1 MSNDSEDTQDVGV
14 GAPRISQNVNKMTSG
29 SCVSFASPYETL
41 AQYAKRTGRDINVV
55 GASRLVFGGR
65 LQPDCPV
72 KIAAMRA
79 AKQVGGGVQ
88 SWQNMTARNVAIW
101 AQVIDKENVGEVAT
115 DIFAPSQGMPI
126 AACYYKF
133 TAPPPPT
140 AVSGVDGVPAF
151 VPRQITRVKPYA
163 YQVRK
168 NDTLATIAGAFG
180 VGAER
185 IPELVGANMEGRP
198 LRPLRLG
205 APSRA
210 MTLAG
215 LSEGETLRI
224 PARWPDPQWAS
235 GMVGDPVDMNSAL
248 AQGMNLAMQT
258 MQASNQIPTLPK
270 DQASTALATA
280 MAWFANANGPA
291 PALNPMDYT
300 AFIANAVNWITQIAL
315 PVSQAPSGPSIAQL
329 GMFPWGPLATMLNA
343 GNNPYATAN
352 WAGMIPGSPSVPWSI
367 LPWDLL
373 AKNASILNL
382 GQGIGPITWPMPS
395 QVNPGTVRMSF
406 MDAAQLQPECP
417 AGQFRDPATGACM
430 NVCPPVIDGKPVVY
444 HPESNSCVIATP
456 IATSCPQGQT
466 HADPQDDTSPCVDIC
481 AGQPGTF
488 YSAATGKCEPVCPY
502 GYDPNTKMCKPAPT
516 GGDPGSGNTTNQA
529 PAVEKKSSTMTAV
542 LAVGAV
548 AAAGGLIW
556 WATRGKKSAP
566 SAG

>member
-1 MSNDSEDTQDVGV
+1 MS
-14 GAPRISQNVNKMTSG
+14 
-29 SCVSFASPYETL
+29 AS
-41 AQYAKRTGRDINVV
+41 
-55 GASRLVFGGR
+55 
-65 LQPDCPV
+65 
-72 KIAAMRA
+72 
-79 AKQVGGGVQ
+79 
-88 SWQNMTARNVAIW
+88 
-101 AQVIDKENVGEVAT
+101 
-115 DIFAPSQGMPI
+115 
-126 AACYYKF
+126 
-133 TAPPPPT
+133 
-140 AVSGVDGVPAF
+140 F

-215 LSEGETLRI
+215 LAEGESLRI

-248 AQGMNLAMQT
+248 AKSMNLAMQT

-300 AFIANAVNWITQIAL
+300 SFITNAVNWITQIAL

-329 GMFPWGPLATMLNA
+329 GMFPWGPLATILNA

-352 WAGMIPGSPSVPWSI
+352 WAGMIPGSPNVPWSI

-373 AKNASILNL
+373 AKNASVLNL

-456 IATSCPQGQT
+456 IASSCPQGQT

-516 GGDPGSGNTTNQA
+516 GGGDSGSGGNTTNQA
-529 PAVEKKSSTMTAV
+529 PAAEKKSSTMTAV

>member
-1 MSNDSEDTQDVGV
+1 M
-14 GAPRISQNVNKMTSG
+14 MSG

-55 GASRLVFGGR
+55 GASRLLFGGR
-65 LQPDCPV
+65 LQPDCTV

-101 AQVIDKENVGEVAT
+101 AQVVDKENAGEVAT

-133 TAPPPPT
+133 AAPPPPT
-140 AVSGVDGVPAF
+140 AVSGVEGVPAF

-168 NDTLATIAGAFG
+168 GDTLATIAGAFG

-291 PALNPMDYT
+291 PALNPMDYA
-300 AFIANAVNWITQIAL
+300 AFITNAVNWITQIAL

-352 WAGMIPGSPSVPWSI
+352 WAGMIPGSPNVPWSV

-373 AKNASILNL
+373 AKNASVLNL

-417 AGQFRDPATGACM
+417 AGQFRDPSTGACM

-444 HPESNSCVIATP
+444 HPESNSCVLATP

-466 HADPQDDTSPCVDIC
+466 HSDPQDDTSPCVDIC

-529 PAVEKKSSTMTAV
+529 PAAEKKSSTMTAV

>member
-1 MSNDSEDTQDVGV
+1 MS
-14 GAPRISQNVNKMTSG
+14 
-29 SCVSFASPYETL
+29 AS
-41 AQYAKRTGRDINVV
+41 
-55 GASRLVFGGR
+55 
-65 LQPDCPV
+65 
-72 KIAAMRA
+72 
-79 AKQVGGGVQ
+79 
-88 SWQNMTARNVAIW
+88 
-101 AQVIDKENVGEVAT
+101 
-115 DIFAPSQGMPI
+115 
-126 AACYYKF
+126 
-133 TAPPPPT
+133 
-140 AVSGVDGVPAF
+140 F

-185 IPELVGANMEGRP
+185 IPELVGANMEGRE

-215 LSEGETLRI
+215 LAEGESLRI
-224 PARWPDPQWAS
+224 PARWPDPQWAQ

-258 MQASNQIPTLPK
+258 MQASGQIPTLPK

-300 AFIANAVNWITQIAL
+300 AFIMNAIKWLTQIGI
-315 PVSQAPSGPSIAQL
+315 PVSQAPAGPSIAQL
-329 GMFPWGPLATMLNA
+329 GMFPWGPLATILNA

-352 WAGMIPGSPSVPWSI
+352 WAGMVPGSPSVPWSI

-373 AKNASILNL
+373 AKNASALNL

-395 QVNPGTVRMSF
+395 QVSPGTVRMSF
-406 MDAAQLQPECP
+406 MDAAHLQPECP

-456 IATSCPQGQT
+456 IASSCPQGQT

-502 GYDPNTKMCKPAPT
+502 GYDPNTKACKPAPT
-516 GGDPGSGNTTNQA
+516 DGSGGSGSGNTTNQA
-529 PAVEKKSSTMTAV
+529 PAAEKKSSTMTAV

>member
-1 MSNDSEDTQDVGV
+1 MS
-14 GAPRISQNVNKMTSG
+14 
-29 SCVSFASPYETL
+29 AS
-41 AQYAKRTGRDINVV
+41 
-55 GASRLVFGGR
+55 
-65 LQPDCPV
+65 
-72 KIAAMRA
+72 
-79 AKQVGGGVQ
+79 
-88 SWQNMTARNVAIW
+88 
-101 AQVIDKENVGEVAT
+101 
-115 DIFAPSQGMPI
+115 
-126 AACYYKF
+126 
-133 TAPPPPT
+133 
-140 AVSGVDGVPAF
+140 F

-185 IPELVGANMEGRP
+185 IPELVGANMEGRA

-215 LSEGETLRI
+215 LAEGESLRI

-258 MQASNQIPTLPK
+258 MQTSGQIPTLPK

-291 PALNPMDYT
+291 PALNPLDY
-300 AFIANAVNWITQIAL
+300 ASFITNAVQWLTQIGI

-352 WAGMIPGSPSVPWSI
+352 WAGMVPGSPSVPWTI

-382 GQGIGPITWPMPS
+382 GQGIGPITWPIPS
-395 QVNPGTVRMSF
+395 QVSPGTVRMSF

-417 AGQFRDPATGACM
+417 AGQFRDPASGACV
-430 NVCPPVIDGKPVVY
+430 NVCPPFIDGKPVVY
-444 HPESNSCVIATP
+444 HPESNSCIVATP
-456 IATSCPQGQT
+456 MASSCPQGQT
-466 HADPQDDTSPCVDIC
+466 HSDPQDDTSPCVDIC

-488 YSAATGKCEPVCPY
+488 YSPTTGKCEPVCPY
-502 GYDPNTKMCKPAPT
+502 GYDPNTKACKPAPSG
-516 GGDPGSGNTTNQA
+516 GGDSGSGNTTNQA
-529 PAVEKKSSTMTAV
+529 PKEEKKSSTMTAV

-556 WATRGKKSAP
+556 WATRGKKASPA
-566 SAG
+566 AG

>member
-1 MSNDSEDTQDVGV
+1 MSNDSEDNHDVGV
-14 GAPRISQNVNKMTSG
+14 GAMAPKFKYADRG
-29 SCVSFASPYETL
+29 SYIAFSSP
-41 AQYAKRTGRDINVV
+41 D
-55 GASRLVFGGR
+55 
-65 LQPDCPV
+65 
-72 KIAAMRA
+72 
-79 AKQVGGGVQ
+79 GV
-88 SWQNMTARNVAIW
+88 
-101 AQVIDKENVGEVAT
+101 E
-115 DIFAPSQGMPI
+115 
-126 AACYYKF
+126 
-133 TAPPPPT
+133 
-140 AVSGVDGVPAF
+140 GVPAF

-168 NDTLATIAGAFG
+168 GDTLATIAGAFG

-215 LSEGETLRI
+215 LAEGESLRI

-291 PALNPMDYT
+291 PALNPMDYA
-300 AFIANAVNWITQIAL
+300 AFITNAVNWITQIAL

-352 WAGMIPGSPSVPWSI
+352 WAGMIPGSPNVPWSV

-373 AKNASILNL
+373 AKNASVLNL

-395 QVNPGTVRMSF
+395 QVSPGTVRMSF

-444 HPESNSCVIATP
+444 HPESNSCVLATP

-529 PAVEKKSSTMTAV
+529 PAAEKKSSTMTAV

-556 WATRGKKSAP
+556 WATRGKKKSAP